1 MKDALG
7 MEIKEG
13 DYVAFL
19 NPGSRDINL
28 GLVSRFTAKRVGV
41 KPVNQRVP
49 SWLKSGDRLLFPDSV
64 VRLDQDQAFLLSM
77 SGSEK

>member
-7 MEIKEG
+7 MTIKEG
-13 DYVAFL
+13 DYVAFIS
-19 NPGSRDINL
+19 PGSRNLNL
-28 GLVSRFTAKRVGV
+28 GLISRFTAKRVGV
-41 KPVNQRVP
+41 KPLSHDLPV
-49 SWLKSGDRLLFPDSV
+49 WHKAGDRLLFPDSV

>member
-7 MEIKEG
+7 MTIKEG

-19 NPGSRDINL
+19 SPGSRDINL

-41 KPVNQRVP
+41 KPVNRELPVWYKA
-49 SWLKSGDRLLFPDSV
+49 SDRLLFPDSV

>member
-1 MKDALG
+1 VKDALG
-7 MEIKEG
+7 MTIKEG

-19 NPGSRDINL
+19 NPGSRDLSL
-28 GLVSRFTAKRVGV
+28 GLISRFTAKRVGV
-41 KPVNQRVP
+41 KPVNRELP
-49 SWLKSGDRLLFPDSV
+49 AWHKASDRLLFPESV

>member
-7 MEIKEG
+7 MTIKEG

-19 NPGSRDINL
+19 NPGSRDLSL
-28 GLVSRFTAKRVGV
+28 GLISRFTAKRVGV
-41 KPVNQRVP
+41 KPVNRELPV
-49 SWLKSGDRLLFPDSV
+49 WHTTGDRLLYHDSV